1 MVYYFLQNQIKQA
14 NEFLASQMGLMIN
27 RASRDKIPITL
38 TKDEIQMYIKRFQ
51 VIDKDNKGYVSIN
64 DIRRSLKVIS
74 SDLIVDILLG
84 RSSILPY
91 SYNEPVPWTPRINIL
106 EQTLDRKVSTEEIHG
121 ILNEIDTT
129 YNGRL
134 EMSDY
139 LQVNE
144 GAVEELI

>member
-1 MVYYFLQNQIKQA
+1 MNP
-14 NEFLASQMGLMIN
+14 M
-27 RASRDKIPITL
+27 
-38 TKDEIQMYIKRFQ
+38 
-51 VIDKDNKGYVSIN
+51 
-64 DIRRSLKVIS
+64 
-74 SDLIVDILLG
+74 
-84 RSSILPY
+84 
-91 SYNEPVPWTPRINIL
+91 INIL

-144 GAVEELI
+144 GQLGS